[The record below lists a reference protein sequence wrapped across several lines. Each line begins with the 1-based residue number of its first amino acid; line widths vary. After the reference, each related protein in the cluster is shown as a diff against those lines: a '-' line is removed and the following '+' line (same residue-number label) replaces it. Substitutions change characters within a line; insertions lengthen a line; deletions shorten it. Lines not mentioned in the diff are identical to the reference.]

1 MTHPLLL
8 IDDTERLS
16 VCTAMSGSE
25 LETVWIF
32 NQNAKAQRTLPSM
45 CFESRLIARTP
56 SSSI

>member
-16 VCTAMSGSE
+16 VGTAMSGSE

-32 NQNAKAQRTLPSM
+32 
-45 CFESRLIARTP
+45 
-56 SSSI
+56 

>member
-32 NQNAKAQRTLPSM
+32 
-45 CFESRLIARTP
+45 
-56 SSSI
+56 